1 MNGPSRGLLEVAKEG
16 YLPQYW
22 QYRNSYGM
30 QTRIFILQA
39 SLASFLSLSVL
50 IMPSVS
56 DAFWLFLA
64 LCSQLYMIMY
74 LLMFAAAI
82 RLKIENPDS
91 PGEYKVRA
99 EG

>member
-22 QYRNSYGM
+22 QYRNSHGM
-30 QTRIFILQA
+30 QKRIFIMQA

-64 LCSQLYMIMY
+64 LCSQLYMIM
-74 LLMFAAAI
+74 
-82 RLKIENPDS
+82 S
-91 PGEYKVRA
+91 
-99 EG
+99 

>member
-22 QYRNSYGM
+22 QYRKQLRHADKNF
-30 QTRIFILQA
+30 FILQA

-64 LCSQLYMIMY
+64 LCSQL
-74 LLMFAAAI
+74 LHDHVPTDVC
-82 RLKIENPDS
+82 RGNS
-91 PGEYKVRA
+91 SQN
-99 EG
+99 